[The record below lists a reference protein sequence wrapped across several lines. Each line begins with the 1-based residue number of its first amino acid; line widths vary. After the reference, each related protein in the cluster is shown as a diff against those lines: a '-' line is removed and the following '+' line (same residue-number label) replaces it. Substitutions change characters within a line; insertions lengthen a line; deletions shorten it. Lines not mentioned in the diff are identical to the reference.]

1 MNLSFHT
8 LDVFTTTPFTGN
20 PLAVV
25 LGGDSLDTARMQAI
39 AREFNL
45 SETVFVAPAR
55 TPGALA
61 SLRIFTPAVELPFAG
76 HPTVGTAV
84 LLAELGM
91 TPHGDEVRIVLDEG
105 VGPVPV
111 LLRKRPGELVFAQ
124 LTTAV
129 APQFGAAPSAEV
141 LADLLGLERADLV
154 DTLGGPM
161 MASTGVPFL
170 LVPVRDRAA
179 LERARPRSDRWT
191 AALSG
196 AAAQQIYLYCQS
208 ADHPQAPIRA
218 RMFALDLGV
227 GEDPATGSAAAA
239 LCAALAS
246 RETADGVYQW
256 NVEQGYEM
264 GRPSQLALEAERAQG
279 QLNAVRV
286 GGYAIAVSQGRML
299 SF

>member
-25 LGGDSLDTARMQAI
+25 LGGDGLDTARMQAI

-61 SLRIFTPAVELPFAG
+61 SLRIFTPAAELPFAG

-124 LTTAV
+124 LTAAV
-129 APQFGAAPSAEV
+129 APEFGPAPAAEA
-141 LADLLGLERADLV
+141 LAAVLGLERRDIA

-161 MASTGVPFL
+161 MASTGVRFL
-170 LVPVRDRAA
+170 LVPVRDPAA
-179 LERARPRSDRWT
+179 LQRARPRPELWAQT
-191 AALSG
+191 LAG
-196 AAAQQIYLYCQS
+196 AAAQQIYLYCQ
-208 ADHPQAPIRA
+208 AAAQPQAPIRA
-218 RMFALDLGV
+218 RMFALDLGI

-246 RETADGVYQW
+246 RETVDGVYRW

-264 GRPSQLALEAERAQG
+264 GRPSQLALEAERVQG
-279 QLNAVRV
+279 QLGAVRV